1 MREKKVNKVLVR
13 TMILFHLS
21 GSSMQFIMY
30 VAKSDLEG
38 EKLKKVVIKYQNVG
52 WHTGVING

>member
-52 WHTGVING
+52 